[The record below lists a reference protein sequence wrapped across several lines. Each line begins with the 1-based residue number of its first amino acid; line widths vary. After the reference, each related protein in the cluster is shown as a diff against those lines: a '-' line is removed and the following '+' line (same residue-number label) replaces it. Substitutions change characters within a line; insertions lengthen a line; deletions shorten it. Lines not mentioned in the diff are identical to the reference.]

1 MINSKFYI
9 IAGAVLQL
17 AFGAGCKKSKVEP
30 TPVPPTPPAVLKL
43 NSFEIN
49 GQTVARPDRV
59 QYDVPVNSTIRLKF
73 SKAVNYSTLAS
84 NIRLQAYSTTVPV
97 NISFSGTDSSQVL
110 LTPASTLQHI
120 YPYSLAVLSGTK
132 AKDGSAIDKQY
143 GLSFSTR
150 IDSSNKF
157 PVVSDSV
164 LLDIVQQQ
172 TFKYFW
178 DYGHPVSGLAR
189 ERSNSGSE
197 TVTSGGSGFGLMCIP
212 AGINRNFITRSEG
225 LQRMQTIVG
234 FLKNTAQKFH
244 GAFPHWLNGTTG
256 TVIPFSTKD
265 NGADLVETS
274 YLIAGLLTTRQF
286 FNGAD
291 AIETALRSDINSIVD
306 NVEWDWFRN
315 GGQNVLFWHWSPT
328 YNWEM
333 NLPIRGWNECLITYI
348 MAASSTTHSIPQAV
362 YTNGFA
368 RNGAMQNGAVYY
380 GYNLPLGPAN
390 GGPLFLSHYSFLGVN
405 PNGLSDPYAN
415 YQTQV
420 VNHTKINY
428 EYCKANPLGYFG
440 YSNSSWGL
448 TASDVFNGYR
458 ANSPSDDQGYI
469 APTAALSSFPYTPAE
484 SMNALKFFYYTM
496 GDKLWGAY
504 GFKDA
509 YTLNFP
515 QWFADSYLAID
526 QGPVVIMI
534 ENYRTGLIWNLLTSC
549 PEVKSGMRT
558 LGFSAPYL

>member
-1 MINSKFYI
+1 MKTKFPV
-9 IAGAVLQL
+9 IALALLQL
-17 AFGAGCKKSKVEP
+17 VFVAGCKKNNAEP
-30 TPVPPTPPAVLKL
+30 TPVRPPAPAALKL

-49 GQTVARPDRV
+49 GQTVARPDKV
-59 QYDVPVNSTIRLKF
+59 QYDIPVNSTIRLSF
-73 SKAVNYSTLAS
+73 SKAVNYATLSGNIYFEAFS
-84 NIRLQAYSTTVPV
+84 NNVPF
-97 NISFSGTDSSQVL
+97 NISYAGTDSSKVVI
-110 LTPASTLQHI
+110 TPASTLQPI
-120 YPYSLAVLSGTK
+120 FPYTMAVLSGVK
-132 AKDGSAIDKQY
+132 AKDGAVIDKQY
-143 GLSFSTR
+143 GLSFSTS

-172 TFKYFW
+172 TFRYFW

-197 TVTSGGSGFGLMCIP
+197 TVTSGGSGFGIMCIP
-212 AGINRNFITRSEG
+212 IGIHRNFITRSEG

-234 FLKNTAQKFH
+234 FLRNSAQKFH

-256 TVIPFSTKD
+256 AVIPFSTKD

-274 YLIAGLLTTRQF
+274 YLIAGLLTARQY
-286 FNGAD
+286 FNGVD
-291 AIETALRSDINSIVD
+291 AAETALRADINTIVN

-315 GGQNVLFWHWSPT
+315 GGQNVLYWHWSPN

-333 NLPIRGWNECLITYI
+333 NLPIQGWNECLITYI
-348 MAASSTTHSIPQAV
+348 MAASSTTHPVPQAV

-368 RNGAMQNGAVYY
+368 RNGSMQNGTTFYN
-380 GYNLPLGPAN
+380 YNLPLGPAY

-405 PNGLSDPYAN
+405 PFGLSDVYAN

-428 EYCKANPLGYFG
+428 EYCRVNPVGYFG
-440 YSNSSWGL
+440 YSSSCWGL

-458 ANSPSDDQGYI
+458 ANSPTDDQGYI
-469 APTAALSSFPYTPAE
+469 APTAALSSFPYTPTE

-496 GDKLWGAY
+496 GDKLWGTY
-504 GFKDA
+504 GLKDA
-509 YTLNFP
+509 FSLKFP
-515 QWFADSYLAID
+515 RWFADSYLAID
-526 QGPVVIMI
+526 QGPIVIMI

-558 LGFSAPYL
+558 LGFTAPYL